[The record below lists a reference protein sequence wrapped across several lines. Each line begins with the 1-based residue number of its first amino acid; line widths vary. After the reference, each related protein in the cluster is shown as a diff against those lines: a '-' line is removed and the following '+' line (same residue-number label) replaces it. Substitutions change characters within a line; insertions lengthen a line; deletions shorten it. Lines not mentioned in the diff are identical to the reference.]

1 MKEQFLLQLK
11 TVKNSNLVT
20 EMFTLISFVAVIKMK
35 EKKVKLDIVETVYN
49 SATLKDPGFGFLF
62 LNSPDEILYKI
73 Y

>member
-1 MKEQFLLQLK
+1 
-11 TVKNSNLVT
+11 
-20 EMFTLISFVAVIKMK
+20 MFTLSSLVAVIKMK

-49 SATLKDPGFGFLF
+49 ATLKDPGFGFLC

>member
-20 EMFTLISFVAVIKMK
+20 EMFTLASFVAVLKMK
-35 EKKVKLDIVETVYN
+35 EKKFKLDIVETVYN
-49 SATLKDPGFGFLF
+49 ATLKDPGFGFLC